1 MKTFFKKRRF
11 TLLTRPVKI
20 FKSYKCFIF
29 KYLDSNYENI
39 RECKL
44 SLTYIRKYKG
54 ECKSMKT
61 RIFTFFMYSKNKKKH
76 DLTFWL
82 NFVMETEY
90 NLISLKSWI
99 TWRLCCL
106 LKFVV
111 FFLLACARAHVF
123 DMREKFGSTIF
134 FCEYSGGFCQVPS
147 TLFVNISYF
156 TSKDENSSHPLTG
169 EKTI

>member
-29 KYLDSNYENI
+29 KYLGSNYENI

-99 TWRLCCL
+99 TWRICCL
-106 LKFVV
+106 LKFVI
-111 FFLLACARAHVF
+111 FFLLKRARACVCVCVCVCVF
-123 DMREKFGSTIF
+123 ILFHLLVSSGCTTSLTCVRSLDQRSFFVSILGASAKFLQL
-134 FCEYSGGFCQVPS
+134 Y
-147 TLFVNISYF
+147 L
-156 TSKDENSSHPLTG
+156 
-169 EKTI
+169 